1 MTKEKRRPGK
11 VKAKLAAWL
20 LTYLKSLLALEVD
33 AYLKVNLK
41 WQVLLGGI
49 GPNQADLLGS

>member
-20 LTYLKSLLALEVD
+20 LKYLKLLLALEVD

-41 WQVLLGGI
+41 
-49 GPNQADLLGS
+49 